1 MAVPLRTMPR
11 RYRINKWTQL
21 NKIPS
26 DNSSAV
32 RIKVSEFCNSGILQ
46 GTNINITD
54 PKRGTVFAY
63 TINAQGTL
71 PNSEVSELS
80 VEQILQEL
88 ARWGFNVEFSPEFNL
103 SEAQSRFIRSFLN
116 MGCTHMRAVNVKDIK
131 GTFLIAFNVNDNRLL
146 RYPRNFPRKL
156 LDITYEFQRQEWNE
170 LLTCGI
176 IQVNKQENYKQFSW
190 NWLHFVADINDLVT
204 RFTVPTACCCR
215 GRCVCS

>member
-1 MAVPLRTMPR
+1 MIPLRTQPR

-21 NKIPS
+21 NNIPS

-32 RIKVSEFCNSGILQ
+32 RIKVSEFCQSDILQ
-46 GTNINITD
+46 GININITD

-71 PNSEVSELS
+71 SNSTVNELS

-88 ARWGFNVEFSPEFNL
+88 ARWGFNVVFSPEFNL
-103 SEAQSRFIRSFLN
+103 SIAQSRFIRSFLE
-116 MGCTHMRAVNVKDIK
+116 MGCTHIRPLDVNGINH
-131 GTFLIAFNVNDNRLL
+131 TFLVAFNINDKRLDD
-146 RYPRNFPRKL
+146 YPRNFRRKL
-156 LDITYEFQRQEWNE
+156 LQSTYIFHHQEWNE

-190 NWLHFVADINDLVT
+190 NWLHFVAEINDLVT
-204 RFTVPTACCCR
+204 RFTVLPCRCR
-215 GRCVCS
+215 GRCTCS